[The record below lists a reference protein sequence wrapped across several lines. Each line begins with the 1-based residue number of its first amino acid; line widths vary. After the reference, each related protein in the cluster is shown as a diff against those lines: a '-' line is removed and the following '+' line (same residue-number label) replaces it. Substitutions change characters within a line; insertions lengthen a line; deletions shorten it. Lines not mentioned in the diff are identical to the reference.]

1 MRDRL
6 LGVAGVAVVAGAAAW
21 AFAGAASAP
30 IVTLVV
36 IGLVLTLADA
46 ALWRATGDG
55 SDLDVPPGRQ
65 LPDQPWGALV
75 VVAAAVGVM
84 ATFTVRAGPAAVVTA
99 LVGAAALAGS
109 FHRPG
114 GRTLANG
121 QVRTAR
127 RLRAFARAHGL
138 EAGQHVEGYLT
149 ALGEPGAR
157 LLVVAP
163 DGAWA
168 DVMLGE
174 DAAEV
179 AALARVELRRPDD
192 SVAAQRLRIGPRSWT
207 RMTDS
212 W

>member
-30 IVTLVV
+30 VVTLVV

-65 LPDQPWGALV
+65 LPAQPWGALF
-75 VVAAAVGVM
+75 VVAAAVGVV
-84 ATFTVRAGPAAVVTA
+84 AAVTVQAVPAAVVTA
-99 LVGAAALAGS
+99 VIGAAALAGL

-114 GRTLANG
+114 GRTVPNG
-121 QVRTAR
+121 RVRTAL
-127 RLRAFARAHGL
+127 RLRAFARAHGV

-174 DAAEV
+174 DAAEI

-192 SVAAQRLRIGPRSWT
+192 PVAAQRLRIGPRSWT
-207 RMTDS
+207 RMADS